1 MQRRDKLPQAAIEQ
15 EGNVLKLLKYKLN
28 VLDKIMPLA
37 KGVKHLFIMN
47 LLLSV
52 AIIVSGFIV
61 PLFYKRFIEQTIILG
76 RLDTFVPVLAGYC
89 LIHFG
94 VIAIQ
99 YIKNHFNNKIR
110 NCVTFRAKLKMWQDL
125 FKWNF
130 PEYERAN
137 IGDTKMFIEDDVQ
150 VLLNF
155 SSYYTIDY
163 LIQFATMLV
172 CIVILFAMEWRLALF
187 SIFCIPLTSG
197 VDSFL
202 SKREKA
208 LNNEQRENDKE
219 MNTWLF
225 SSLQSWKEVK
235 ALNLQNRQK
244 FIFVSYIKKYA
255 LYYAKWIN
263 YWTLRALVI
272 PKIRNEF
279 LMRFGL
285 YFLGGLLVMNRQMS
299 IGSLLVFA
307 TYFEMLTKA
316 ILVVSSTD
324 ADLQG
329 KKPYLDRLL
338 QKLEEEYPAEQGE
351 ELKAIDSIE
360 IENLSYHYPGQEDLL
375 RNVSLSARQGER
387 IAIVGKSGC
396 GKTTLLKLLVG
407 LLNADEGRILYSGM
421 EISHIKISGLHKR
434 IGFILQNSRLYNM
447 SIKDNLLLANP
458 DAAKE
463 DLEEACRKACILDFI
478 RELPDGFDT
487 VIGENGSKLSGGQRQ
502 RIALARAFLMDVD
515 VYIFDEATSAIDQYS
530 EKLINDA
537 IANMG
542 KGKIVIIV
550 AHRESSIQ
558 LCNRVIRL
566 GE

>member
-1 MQRRDKLPQAAIEQ
+1 MKS
-15 EGNVLKLLKYKLN
+15 VKYKLS
-28 VLDKIMPLA
+28 VLDKIMPLT
-37 KGVKHLFIMN
+37 KGVRHLFILN
-47 LLLSV
+47 LLFSI
-52 AIIVSGFIV
+52 AIIVSGFIA
-61 PLFYKRFIEQTIILG
+61 PLFYKIFIEETIISG
-76 RLDTFVPVLAGYC
+76 KMETFLPVLSGYA

-94 VIAIQ
+94 VIIIQ

-125 FKWNF
+125 FKWDF

-172 CIVILFAMEWRLALF
+172 CVVILFVMDWRLALF
-187 SIFCIPLTSG
+187 SITCIPLTSG

-219 MNTWLF
+219 MNAWLF

-244 FIFVSYIKKYA
+244 SAFVRHIKKYA

-263 YWTLRALVI
+263 YWTLRVLVI

-299 IGSLLVFA
+299 IGSLLIFA

-316 ILVVSSTD
+316 IQGVSSTD

-351 ELKAIDSIE
+351 DLNSIDSIE
-360 IENLSYHYPGQEDLL
+360 IEKLSFHYPGQEDLF
-375 RNVSLSARQGER
+375 RNVSFSARQGER

-407 LLNADEGRILYSGM
+407 LLHADEGKIRYSGV
-421 EISHIKISGLHKR
+421 EIHNIKISGLHKR

-447 SIKDNLLLANP
+447 SVRENLLLVSP

-463 DLEEACRKACILDFI
+463 DLEEACRKACILDYI
-478 RELPDGFDT
+478 QELPDGFDT

-530 EKLINDA
+530 ERLINDA
-537 IANMG
+537 IAG
-542 KGKIVIIV
+542 VGEDKIVIIV

>member
-1 MQRRDKLPQAAIEQ
+1 M
-15 EGNVLKLLKYKLN
+15 LKSVKYKLY
-28 VLDKIMPLA
+28 VLDKIMPLT
-37 KGVKHLFIMN
+37 KGVRHLFIIN
-47 LLLSV
+47 LFLSIAV
-52 AIIVSGFIV
+52 IIAGFIV
-61 PLFYKRFIEQTIILG
+61 PLFYKRFIEETIILG
-76 RLDTFVPVLAGYC
+76 KLETFIPILAGYC
-89 LIHFG
+89 LVHFG
-94 VIAIQ
+94 VIGIQ
-99 YIKNHFNNKIR
+99 YIKNHFNNRIR

-125 FKWNF
+125 FKWSF
-130 PEYERAN
+130 PDYEHAN
-137 IGDTKMFIEDDVQ
+137 IGDTKMYIEDDVQ

-172 CIVILFAMEWRLALF
+172 CIVILFIMEWRLALF
-187 SIFCIPLTSG
+187 AVICIPLTSG
-197 VDSFL
+197 IDSVI
-202 SKREKA
+202 SRREKA

-219 MNTWLF
+219 MNAWLY

-244 FIFVSYIKKYA
+244 LVFVSHIKKYA

-263 YWTLRALVI
+263 YWTLRALII

-279 LMRFGL
+279 LMKFGL
-285 YFLGGLLVMNRQMS
+285 YFLGGLLVMNGQMS
-299 IGSLLVFA
+299 IGSLLVFV

-316 ILVVSSTD
+316 ILEVSSTD

-338 QKLEEEYPAEQGE
+338 QKLEEEYPVERGE
-351 ELKAIDSIE
+351 ELKIIDSIE
-360 IENLSYHYPGQEDLL
+360 IENLSYHYPGQEALL
-375 RNVSLSARQGER
+375 KNVSLTARQGER

-407 LLNADEGRILYSGM
+407 LLDTDEGRILYSGT
-421 EISHIKISGLHKR
+421 EIDQLKISGLHKR

-447 SIKDNLLLANP
+447 SIRENLLLVNP
-458 DAAKE
+458 EATKE
-463 DLEEACRKACILDFI
+463 DIEEACRKACILDFI
-478 RELPDGFDT
+478 RGLSDGFDT

-537 IANMG
+537 IANMN
-542 KGKIVIIV
+542 KDKIIIIV

>member
-37 KGVKHLFIMN
+37 KGVRHLFIMN

-94 VIAIQ
+94 VIVIQ

-125 FKWNF
+125 FKWSF

-375 RNVSLSARQGER
+375 RNVSLSVRQGER

-407 LLNADEGRILYSGM
+407 LLNADEGKILYSGM

-447 SIKDNLLLANP
+447 SIKENLLLANP

>member
-1 MQRRDKLPQAAIEQ
+1 M
-15 EGNVLKLLKYKLN
+15 LKLVKYKLY
-28 VLDKIMPLA
+28 VLDKIMPLT
-37 KGVKHLFIMN
+37 KGVRHLFIIN
-47 LLLSV
+47 LFLSIAV
-52 AIIVSGFIV
+52 IIAGFIV
-61 PLFYKRFIEQTIILG
+61 PLFYKRFIEETIILG
-76 RLDTFVPVLAGYC
+76 KFETFIPILAGYC
-89 LIHFG
+89 LVHFG
-94 VIAIQ
+94 VIGIQ
-99 YIKNHFNNKIR
+99 YIKNHFNNRIR

-125 FKWNF
+125 FKWSF
-130 PEYERAN
+130 PDYEHAN
-137 IGDTKMFIEDDVQ
+137 IGDTKMYIEDDVQ
-150 VLLNF
+150 VLLNL

-163 LIQFATMLV
+163 LIQFATLLV
-172 CIVILFAMEWRLALF
+172 CIVILFVMDWRLALF
-187 SIFCIPLTSG
+187 AVICIPLTSG
-197 VDSFL
+197 IDSVI
-202 SKREKA
+202 SRREKA

-219 MNTWLF
+219 MNAWLY

-244 FIFVSYIKKYA
+244 LVFVSHIKKYA

-263 YWTLRALVI
+263 YWTLRALII

-279 LMRFGL
+279 LMKFGL
-285 YFLGGLLVMNRQMS
+285 YFLGGLLVMNGQMS
-299 IGSLLVFA
+299 IGSLLVFV

-316 ILVVSSTD
+316 ILEVSSTD

-338 QKLEEEYPAEQGE
+338 QKLEEEYPIEQGE
-351 ELKAIDSIE
+351 ELKTIDSIK
-360 IENLSYHYPGQEDLL
+360 IENLSYHYPGQEALL
-375 RNVSLSARQGER
+375 KNVSLAARQGER

-407 LLNADEGRILYSGM
+407 LLDTDEGRILYSGI
-421 EISHIKISGLHKR
+421 EIDQLKISGLHKR

-447 SIKDNLLLANP
+447 SIKENLLLVNP
-458 DAAKE
+458 EATKE
-463 DLEEACRKACILDFI
+463 DIEEACRKACILDFI
-478 RELPDGFDT
+478 QGLSDGFDT

-537 IANMG
+537 IANMN
-542 KGKIVIIV
+542 KDKIIIIV

>member
-1 MQRRDKLPQAAIEQ
+1 M
-15 EGNVLKLLKYKLN
+15 LKSVKYKLS
-28 VLDKIMPLA
+28 VLDKIMPLT
-37 KGVKHLFIMN
+37 KGVRHLFILN
-47 LLLSV
+47 LLFSI
-52 AIIVSGFIV
+52 AIIVSGFIA
-61 PLFYKRFIEQTIILG
+61 PLFYKIFIEETIISG
-76 RLDTFVPVLAGYC
+76 KMETFLPVLSGYA

-94 VIAIQ
+94 VIIIQ

-110 NCVTFRAKLKMWQDL
+110 NCVTFRTKLKMWQDL
-125 FKWNF
+125 FKWDF

-172 CIVILFAMEWRLALF
+172 CVVILFVMDWRLALF
-187 SIFCIPLTSG
+187 SITCIPLTSG

-219 MNTWLF
+219 MNAWLF

-244 FIFVSYIKKYA
+244 SVFVRHIKKYA

-263 YWTLRALVI
+263 YWTLRVLVI

-299 IGSLLVFA
+299 IGSLLIFA

-316 ILVVSSTD
+316 IQGVSSTD

-351 ELKAIDSIE
+351 DLNSIDSIE
-360 IENLSYHYPGQEDLL
+360 IEKLSFHYPGQEDLF
-375 RNVSLSARQGER
+375 RNVSFSARQGER

-407 LLNADEGRILYSGM
+407 LLHADEGKIRYSGV
-421 EISHIKISGLHKR
+421 EIHNIKI
-434 IGFILQNSRLYNM
+434 
-447 SIKDNLLLANP
+447 
-458 DAAKE
+458 
-463 DLEEACRKACILDFI
+463 
-478 RELPDGFDT
+478 
-487 VIGENGSKLSGGQRQ
+487 
-502 RIALARAFLMDVD
+502 
-515 VYIFDEATSAIDQYS
+515 
-530 EKLINDA
+530 
-537 IANMG
+537 
-542 KGKIVIIV
+542 
-550 AHRESSIQ
+550 
-558 LCNRVIRL
+558 
-566 GE
+566 

>member
-1 MQRRDKLPQAAIEQ
+1 M
-15 EGNVLKLLKYKLN
+15 LKSVKYKLS
-28 VLDKIMPLA
+28 VLDKIMPLT
-37 KGVKHLFIMN
+37 KGVRHLFILN
-47 LLLSV
+47 LLFSI
-52 AIIVSGFIV
+52 AIIVSGFIA
-61 PLFYKRFIEQTIILG
+61 PLFYKIFIEETIISG
-76 RLDTFVPVLAGYC
+76 KMETFLPVLSGYA

-94 VIAIQ
+94 VIIIQ

-110 NCVTFRAKLKMWQDL
+110 NYVTFRAKLKMWQDL
-125 FKWNF
+125 FKWDF

-172 CIVILFAMEWRLALF
+172 CVVILFVMDWRLALF
-187 SIFCIPLTSG
+187 SITCIPLTSG

-219 MNTWLF
+219 MNAWLF

-244 FIFVSYIKKYA
+244 SAFVRHIKKYA

-263 YWTLRALVI
+263 YWTLRVLVI

-299 IGSLLVFA
+299 IGSLLIFA

-316 ILVVSSTD
+316 IQGVSSTD

-351 ELKAIDSIE
+351 DLNSIDSIE
-360 IENLSYHYPGQEDLL
+360 IEKLSFHYPGQEDLF
-375 RNVSLSARQGER
+375 RNVSFAARQGER

-407 LLNADEGRILYSGM
+407 LLHADEGKIRYSGV
-421 EISHIKISGLHKR
+421 EIHNIKISGLHKR

-447 SIKDNLLLANP
+447 SVRENLLLVSP

-463 DLEEACRKACILDFI
+463 DLEEACRKACILDYI
-478 RELPDGFDT
+478 QELPDGFDT

-537 IANMG
+537 IAG
-542 KGKIVIIV
+542 VGEDKIVIIV
-550 AHRESSIQ
+550 AHIESSIQ

>member
-1 MQRRDKLPQAAIEQ
+1 MKS
-15 EGNVLKLLKYKLN
+15 VKYKLS
-28 VLDKIMPLA
+28 VLDKIMPLT
-37 KGVKHLFIMN
+37 KGVRHLFILN
-47 LLLSV
+47 LLFSI
-52 AIIVSGFIV
+52 AIIVSGFIA
-61 PLFYKRFIEQTIILG
+61 PLFYKIFIEETIISG
-76 RLDTFVPVLAGYC
+76 KMETFLPVLSGYA

-94 VIAIQ
+94 VIIIQ

-110 NCVTFRAKLKMWQDL
+110 NCVTFRTKLKMWQDL
-125 FKWNF
+125 FKWDF

-172 CIVILFAMEWRLALF
+172 CVVILFVMDWRLALF
-187 SIFCIPLTSG
+187 SITCIPLTSG

-219 MNTWLF
+219 MNAWLF

-244 FIFVSYIKKYA
+244 SVFVRHIKKYA

-263 YWTLRALVI
+263 YWTLRVLVI

-299 IGSLLVFA
+299 IGSLLIFA

-316 ILVVSSTD
+316 IQGVSSTD

-351 ELKAIDSIE
+351 DLNSIDSIE
-360 IENLSYHYPGQEDLL
+360 IEKLSFHYPGQEDLF
-375 RNVSLSARQGER
+375 RNVSFSARQGER

-407 LLNADEGRILYSGM
+407 LLHADEGKIRYSGV
-421 EISHIKISGLHKR
+421 EIHNIKISGLHKR

-447 SIKDNLLLANP
+447 SVRENLLLVSP

-463 DLEEACRKACILDFI
+463 DLEEACRKACILDYI
-478 RELPDGFDT
+478 QELPEGFDT

-537 IANMG
+537 IAG
-542 KGKIVIIV
+542 VGEDKIVIIV

>member
-1 MQRRDKLPQAAIEQ
+1 M
-15 EGNVLKLLKYKLN
+15 LKLVKYKLY
-28 VLDKIMPLA
+28 VLDKILPLT
-37 KGVKHLFIMN
+37 KGVRHLFIIN
-47 LLLSV
+47 LFLSIV
-52 AIIVSGFIV
+52 VIIAGFIV
-61 PLFYKRFIEQTIILG
+61 PLFYKRFIEETIILG
-76 RLDTFVPVLAGYC
+76 KMETFMPVLSGYC
-89 LIHFG
+89 LVHFG
-94 VIAIQ
+94 VIGIQ
-99 YIKNHFNNKIR
+99 YVKNHFNNKIR

-125 FKWNF
+125 FKWSF
-130 PEYERAN
+130 PEYECAN
-137 IGDTKMFIEDDVQ
+137 IGDTKMYIEDDVQ

-163 LIQFATMLV
+163 LIQFVTMLV

-187 SIFCIPLTSG
+187 AIICIPLTSG
-197 VDSFL
+197 IDSVL

-219 MNTWLF
+219 MNTWLY

-235 ALNLQNRQK
+235 ALNLQNRQRVA
-244 FIFVSYIKKYA
+244 FVSYIRKYA

-263 YWTLRALVI
+263 YWTLRALII

-285 YFLGGLLVMNRQMS
+285 YFLGGLLVMNGQMS
-299 IGSLLVFA
+299 IGILLVFV
-307 TYFEMLTKA
+307 TYFDMLTKA
-316 ILVVSSTD
+316 ILEVSSTD

-338 QKLEEEYPAEQGE
+338 QKLEEEYPVEQGE
-351 ELKAIDSIE
+351 ELKTIESIE
-360 IENLSYHYPGQEDLL
+360 IENLSFHYPGQEALL
-375 RNVSLSARQGER
+375 KNVSLAARQGER

-407 LLNADEGRILYSGM
+407 LLNADEGRILYSGI
-421 EISHIKISGLHKR
+421 EINRVKISGLHKR
-434 IGFILQNSRLYNM
+434 IGFVLQNSRLYNM
-447 SIKDNLLLANP
+447 SIKDNLLLVNP
-458 DAAKE
+458 EATKE
-463 DLEEACRKACILDFI
+463 DIEEACRKACILDFI
-478 RELPDGFDT
+478 QELPDGFDT
-487 VIGENGSKLSGGQRQ
+487 VIGENSSKLSGGQKQ

-537 IANMG
+537 IANMN
-542 KGKIVIIV
+542 KDKIVMIV

>member
-1 MQRRDKLPQAAIEQ
+1 M
-15 EGNVLKLLKYKLN
+15 LKSVKYKLS
-28 VLDKIMPLA
+28 VLDKIMPLT
-37 KGVKHLFIMN
+37 KGVRHLFILN
-47 LLLSV
+47 LLFSI
-52 AIIVSGFIV
+52 AIIVSGFIA
-61 PLFYKRFIEQTIILG
+61 PLFYKIFIEETIISG
-76 RLDTFVPVLAGYC
+76 KMETFLPVLSGYA

-94 VIAIQ
+94 GIMIQ

-125 FKWNF
+125 FKWDF

-172 CIVILFAMEWRLALF
+172 CVVILFVMDWRLALF
-187 SIFCIPLTSG
+187 SITCIPLTSG

-202 SKREKA
+202 SRREKA

-219 MNTWLF
+219 MNAWLF

-244 FIFVSYIKKYA
+244 RDFVGYIKKYA

-263 YWTLRALVI
+263 YWTLRVLVI

-299 IGSLLVFA
+299 IGSLLIFA

-316 ILVVSSTD
+316 IQGVSSTD

-351 ELKAIDSIE
+351 DLNSIDSIE
-360 IENLSYHYPGQEDLL
+360 IEKLSFHYPGQEDLF
-375 RNVSLSARQGER
+375 RNVSFAARQGER

-407 LLNADEGRILYSGM
+407 LLHADEGKIRYSGV
-421 EISHIKISGLHKR
+421 EIHNIKISGLHKR

-447 SIKDNLLLANP
+447 SIRENLLLVSP
-458 DAAKE
+458 DAAKD
-463 DLEEACRKACILDFI
+463 DLEEACRKACILDYI
-478 RELPDGFDT
+478 QELPDGFDT

-537 IANMG
+537 IAG
-542 KGKIVIIV
+542 VGEDKIVIIV

>member
-1 MQRRDKLPQAAIEQ
+1 M
-15 EGNVLKLLKYKLN
+15 LKSVKYKLS
-28 VLDKIMPLA
+28 VLDKIMPLT
-37 KGVKHLFIMN
+37 KGVRHLFILN
-47 LLLSV
+47 LLFSI
-52 AIIVSGFIV
+52 AIIVSGFIA
-61 PLFYKRFIEQTIILG
+61 PLFYKIFIEETIISG
-76 RLDTFVPVLAGYC
+76 KMETFLPVLSGYA

-94 VIAIQ
+94 VIIIQ

-110 NCVTFRAKLKMWQDL
+110 NCVTFRTKLKMWQDL
-125 FKWNF
+125 FKWDF

-172 CIVILFAMEWRLALF
+172 CVVILFVMDWRLALF
-187 SIFCIPLTSG
+187 SITCIPLTSG

-219 MNTWLF
+219 MNAWLF

-244 FIFVSYIKKYA
+244 SVFVRHIKKYA

-263 YWTLRALVI
+263 YWTLRVLVI

-299 IGSLLVFA
+299 IGSLLIFA

-316 ILVVSSTD
+316 IQGVSSTD

-351 ELKAIDSIE
+351 DLNSIDSIE
-360 IENLSYHYPGQEDLL
+360 IEKLSFHYPGQEDLF
-375 RNVSLSARQGER
+375 RNVSFSARQGER

-407 LLNADEGRILYSGM
+407 LLHADEGKIRYSGV
-421 EISHIKISGLHKR
+421 EIHNIKISGLHKR

-447 SIKDNLLLANP
+447 SVRENLLLVSP

-463 DLEEACRKACILDFI
+463 DLEEACRKACILDYI
-478 RELPDGFDT
+478 QELPEGFDT

-537 IANMG
+537 IAG
-542 KGKIVIIV
+542 VGEDKIVIIV

>member
-1 MQRRDKLPQAAIEQ
+1 M
-15 EGNVLKLLKYKLN
+15 LKLVKYKLY
-28 VLDKIMPLA
+28 VLDKILPLT
-37 KGVKHLFIMN
+37 KGVRHLFIIN
-47 LLLSV
+47 LFLSIV
-52 AIIVSGFIV
+52 VIIAGFIV
-61 PLFYKRFIEQTIILG
+61 PLFYKRFIEETIILG
-76 RLDTFVPVLAGYC
+76 KLETFMPVLSGYC
-89 LIHFG
+89 LVHFG
-94 VIAIQ
+94 VIGIQ
-99 YIKNHFNNKIR
+99 YVKNHFNNKIR

-125 FKWNF
+125 FKWSF
-130 PEYERAN
+130 PEYECAN
-137 IGDTKMFIEDDVQ
+137 IGDTKMYIEDDVQ

-163 LIQFATMLV
+163 LIQFVTMLV

-187 SIFCIPLTSG
+187 AIICIPLTSG
-197 VDSFL
+197 IDSVL

-219 MNTWLF
+219 MNTWLY

-235 ALNLQNRQK
+235 ALNLQNRQRVA
-244 FIFVSYIKKYA
+244 FVSYIRKYA

-263 YWTLRALVI
+263 YWTLRALII

-285 YFLGGLLVMNRQMS
+285 YFLGGLLVMNGQMS
-299 IGSLLVFA
+299 IGILLVFV
-307 TYFEMLTKA
+307 TYFDMLTKA
-316 ILVVSSTD
+316 ILEVSSTD

-338 QKLEEEYPAEQGE
+338 QKLEEEYPVEQGE
-351 ELKAIDSIE
+351 ELKTIESIE
-360 IENLSYHYPGQEDLL
+360 IENLSFHYPGQEALL
-375 RNVSLSARQGER
+375 KNVSLAARQGER

-407 LLNADEGRILYSGM
+407 LLNADEGRILYSGI
-421 EISHIKISGLHKR
+421 EINHVKISGLHKR
-434 IGFILQNSRLYNM
+434 IGFVMQNSRLYNM
-447 SIKDNLLLANP
+447 SIKDNLLLVNP
-458 DAAKE
+458 EATKE
-463 DLEEACRKACILDFI
+463 DIEEACRKACILDFI
-478 RELPDGFDT
+478 QELPDGFDT
-487 VIGENGSKLSGGQRQ
+487 VIGENSSKLSGGQRQ

-537 IANMG
+537 IANMN
-542 KGKIVIIV
+542 KDKIVMIV

>member
-1 MQRRDKLPQAAIEQ
+1 M
-15 EGNVLKLLKYKLN
+15 LKSVKYKLS
-28 VLDKIMPLA
+28 VLDKIMPLT
-37 KGVKHLFIMN
+37 KGVRHLFILN
-47 LLLSV
+47 LLFSI
-52 AIIVSGFIV
+52 AIIVSGFIA
-61 PLFYKRFIEQTIILG
+61 PLFYKIFIEETIISG
-76 RLDTFVPVLAGYC
+76 KMETFLPVLSGYA

-94 VIAIQ
+94 VIIIQ

-125 FKWNF
+125 FKWDF

-172 CIVILFAMEWRLALF
+172 CVVILFVMDWRLALF
-187 SIFCIPLTSG
+187 SITCIPLTSG

-219 MNTWLF
+219 MNAWLF

-244 FIFVSYIKKYA
+244 SVFVRHIKKYA

-263 YWTLRALVI
+263 YWTLRVLVI

-299 IGSLLVFA
+299 IGSLLIFA

-316 ILVVSSTD
+316 IQGVSSTD

-351 ELKAIDSIE
+351 DLNSIDSIE
-360 IENLSYHYPGQEDLL
+360 IEKLSFHYPEQEDLF
-375 RNVSLSARQGER
+375 RNVSFSARQGER

-407 LLNADEGRILYSGM
+407 LLHADEGKIRYSGV
-421 EISHIKISGLHKR
+421 EIHNIKISGLHKR

-447 SIKDNLLLANP
+447 SVRENLLLVSP

-463 DLEEACRKACILDFI
+463 DLEEACRKACILDYI
-478 RELPDGFDT
+478 QELPDGFDT

-537 IANMG
+537 IAG
-542 KGKIVIIV
+542 VGEDKIVIIV

>member
-1 MQRRDKLPQAAIEQ
+1 M
-15 EGNVLKLLKYKLN
+15 LKLVKYKLY
-28 VLDKIMPLA
+28 VLDKILPLT
-37 KGVKHLFIMN
+37 KGVRHLFIIN
-47 LLLSV
+47 LFLSIV
-52 AIIVSGFIV
+52 VIIAGFIV
-61 PLFYKRFIEQTIILG
+61 PLFYKRFIEETIILG
-76 RLDTFVPVLAGYC
+76 KMETFMPVLSGYC
-89 LIHFG
+89 LVHFG
-94 VIAIQ
+94 VIGIQ
-99 YIKNHFNNKIR
+99 YVKNHFNNKIR

-125 FKWNF
+125 FKWSF
-130 PEYERAN
+130 PEYECAN
-137 IGDTKMFIEDDVQ
+137 IGDTKMYIEDDVQ

-163 LIQFATMLV
+163 LIQFVTMLV
-172 CIVILFAMEWRLALF
+172 CIVILFVMEWRLALF
-187 SIFCIPLTSG
+187 AIICIPLTSG
-197 VDSFL
+197 IDSVL

-219 MNTWLF
+219 MNTWLY

-235 ALNLQNRQK
+235 ALNLQNRQRVA
-244 FIFVSYIKKYA
+244 FVSYIRKYA

-263 YWTLRALVI
+263 YWTLRALII

-285 YFLGGLLVMNRQMS
+285 YFLGGLLVMNGQMS
-299 IGSLLVFA
+299 IGILLVFV
-307 TYFEMLTKA
+307 TYFDMLTKA
-316 ILVVSSTD
+316 ILEVSSTD

-338 QKLEEEYPAEQGE
+338 QKLEEEYPVEQGE
-351 ELKAIDSIE
+351 ELKTIESIE
-360 IENLSYHYPGQEDLL
+360 IENLSFHYPGQEALL
-375 RNVSLSARQGER
+375 KNVSLAARQGER

-407 LLNADEGRILYSGM
+407 LLNADEGRILYSGI
-421 EISHIKISGLHKR
+421 EINRVKISGLHKR
-434 IGFILQNSRLYNM
+434 IGFVLQNSRLYNM
-447 SIKDNLLLANP
+447 SIKDNLLLVNP
-458 DAAKE
+458 EATKE
-463 DLEEACRKACILDFI
+463 DIEEACRKACILDFI
-478 RELPDGFDT
+478 QELPDGFDT
-487 VIGENGSKLSGGQRQ
+487 VIGENSSKLSGGQKQ

-537 IANMG
+537 IANMN
-542 KGKIVIIV
+542 KDKIVMIV

>member
-1 MQRRDKLPQAAIEQ
+1 M
-15 EGNVLKLLKYKLN
+15 LKSVKYKLS
-28 VLDKIMPLA
+28 VLDKIMPLT
-37 KGVKHLFIMN
+37 KGVRHLFILN
-47 LLLSV
+47 LLFSI
-52 AIIVSGFIV
+52 AIIVSGFIA
-61 PLFYKRFIEQTIILG
+61 PLFYKIFIEETIISG
-76 RLDTFVPVLAGYC
+76 KMETFLPVLSGYA

-94 VIAIQ
+94 VIIIQ

-125 FKWNF
+125 FKWDF

-172 CIVILFAMEWRLALF
+172 CVVILFVMDWRLALF
-187 SIFCIPLTSG
+187 SITCIPLTSG

-219 MNTWLF
+219 MNAWLF

-244 FIFVSYIKKYA
+244 SAFVRHIKKYA

-263 YWTLRALVI
+263 YWTLRVLVI

-299 IGSLLVFA
+299 IGSLLIFA

-316 ILVVSSTD
+316 IQGVSSTD

-351 ELKAIDSIE
+351 DLNSIDSIE
-360 IENLSYHYPGQEDLL
+360 IEKLSFHYPGQEDLF
-375 RNVSLSARQGER
+375 RNVSFAARQGER

-407 LLNADEGRILYSGM
+407 LLHADEGKIRYSGV
-421 EISHIKISGLHKR
+421 EIHNIKISGLHKR

-447 SIKDNLLLANP
+447 SVRENLLLVSP

-463 DLEEACRKACILDFI
+463 DLEEACRKACILDYI
-478 RELPDGFDT
+478 QELPEGFDT

-537 IANMG
+537 IAG
-542 KGKIVIIV
+542 VGEDKIVIIV

>member
-1 MQRRDKLPQAAIEQ
+1 M
-15 EGNVLKLLKYKLN
+15 LKLVKYKLY
-28 VLDKIMPLA
+28 VLNKIMPLT
-37 KGVKHLFIMN
+37 KGVRHLFLIN
-47 LLLSV
+47 LFL
-52 AIIVSGFIV
+52 AIAVIISGFIV
-61 PLFYKRFIEQTIILG
+61 PLFYKRFIEETIILG
-76 RLDTFVPVLAGYC
+76 KWETFMPVLSGYA

-94 VIAIQ
+94 VIGIQ
-99 YIKNHFNNKIR
+99 YIKNYFNNKIR
-110 NCVTFRAKLKMWQDL
+110 NCVTYRAKLKMWQDL
-125 FKWNF
+125 FKWSF

-137 IGDTKMFIEDDVQ
+137 IGDTKMYIEDDVR

-163 LIQFATMLV
+163 LIQFSTMLI
-172 CIVILFAMEWRLALF
+172 CIVILFVMEWRLALF
-187 SIFCIPLTSG
+187 SIVCIPLTSG
-197 VDSFL
+197 IDSAL
-202 SKREKA
+202 SRREKV
-208 LNNEQRENDKE
+208 LNDEQRENDKE
-219 MNTWLF
+219 MNAWLY
-225 SSLQSWKEVK
+225 SSLQGWKEVK

-244 FIFVSYIKKYA
+244 AVFVGYIKKYA

-263 YWTLRALVI
+263 YWTLRALII

-285 YFLGGLLVMNRQMS
+285 YFLGGLLVMNGRMS

-307 TYFEMLTKA
+307 TYFDMLTKA
-316 ILVVSSTD
+316 ILEVSSTD

-351 ELKAIDSIE
+351 EIKTIDSIE
-360 IENLSYHYPGQEDLL
+360 IEHLSYHYPGQEALL
-375 RNVSLSARQGER
+375 KNVSLTARQGER

-421 EISHIKISGLHKR
+421 DINQIKISELHKR
-434 IGFILQNSRLYNM
+434 IGFILQNSRLYNL
-447 SIKDNLLLANP
+447 SIKENLLLVKPEAT
-458 DAAKE
+458 KE
-463 DLEEACRKACILDFI
+463 DMEEACRKACILDFI
-478 RELPDGFDT
+478 RELSDGFDT

-502 RIALARAFLMDVD
+502 RIALARAFLMDAD

-530 EKLINDA
+530 ERLINDA
-537 IANMG
+537 IANMN
-542 KGKIVIIV
+542 KDKIIIIV

-558 LCNRVIRL
+558 LCDRSIRL
-566 GE
+566 GEQAG

>member
-1 MQRRDKLPQAAIEQ
+1 M
-15 EGNVLKLLKYKLN
+15 LKLVKYKLYILN
-28 VLDKIMPLA
+28 KIMPLA
-37 KGVKHLFIMN
+37 KGVRHLFIIN
-47 LLLSV
+47 LLFSIT
-52 AIIVSGFIV
+52 IIVSGFIV
-61 PLFYKRFIEQTIILG
+61 PLFYKRFIEETIILG
-76 RLDTFVPVLAGYC
+76 KLDTFVPVLSGYC
-89 LIHFG
+89 LVHFG
-94 VIAIQ
+94 VIAIE
-99 YIKNHFNNKIR
+99 YIKNHLNNKIR

-125 FKWNF
+125 FKWKF
-130 PEYERAN
+130 AEYERAN
-137 IGDTKMFIEDDVQ
+137 IGDIKMYIEDDVK

-163 LIQFATMLV
+163 LIQFATLLV

-187 SIFCIPLTSG
+187 SIICIPLTSG
-197 VDSFL
+197 VDSVL
-202 SKREKA
+202 SRREKE
-208 LNNEQRENDKE
+208 LNSDQRENDKE
-219 MNTWLF
+219 MNAWLY

-244 FIFVSYIKKYA
+244 SIFVNYIKKYA
-255 LYYAKWIN
+255 VYYAKWIN

-307 TYFEMLTKA
+307 TYFDMLTKA
-316 ILVVSSTD
+316 ILGVSATD

-375 RNVSLSARQGER
+375 KNVSLSIRWEER

-407 LLNADEGRILYSGM
+407 LLNPDEGRVLYSGI
-421 EISHIKISGLHKR
+421 EINRIKISRLHKR
-434 IGFILQNSRLYNM
+434 IGFILQNSHLYNM
-447 SIKDNLLLANP
+447 SIKENLLLGNP
-458 DAAKE
+458 NATKE
-463 DLEEACRKACILDFI
+463 ELDDACRKACILDFI
-478 RELPDGFDT
+478 QGLSDGFDT

-537 IANMG
+537 IANMSQD
-542 KGKIVIIV
+542 KIVIIV

>member
-1 MQRRDKLPQAAIEQ
+1 
-15 EGNVLKLLKYKLN
+15 
-28 VLDKIMPLA
+28 
-37 KGVKHLFIMN
+37 
-47 LLLSV
+47 
-52 AIIVSGFIV
+52 
-61 PLFYKRFIEQTIILG
+61 
-76 RLDTFVPVLAGYC
+76 
-89 LIHFG
+89 
-94 VIAIQ
+94 
-99 YIKNHFNNKIR
+99 
-110 NCVTFRAKLKMWQDL
+110 
-125 FKWNF
+125 
-130 PEYERAN
+130 
-137 IGDTKMFIEDDVQ
+137 
-150 VLLNF
+150 
-155 SSYYTIDY
+155 
-163 LIQFATMLV
+163 MLV

-407 LLNADEGRILYSGM
+407 LLDADEGKILYSGM

-537 IANMG
+537 IVSMG

>member
-1 MQRRDKLPQAAIEQ
+1 M
-15 EGNVLKLLKYKLN
+15 LKYKLY
-28 VLDKIMPLA
+28 VLDKIMPLT
-37 KGVKHLFIMN
+37 KGVRHLFIIN
-47 LLLSV
+47 LFLSIA
-52 AIIVSGFIV
+52 AIIAGFIV
-61 PLFYKRFIEQTIILG
+61 PLFYKRFIEETIILG
-76 RLDTFVPVLAGYC
+76 KLETFVPILAGYC
-89 LIHFG
+89 LVHFG
-94 VIAIQ
+94 VIGIQ
-99 YIKNHFNNKIR
+99 YFKNFCNNRIR
-110 NCVTFRAKLKMWQDL
+110 NCVTYRAKLKMWQDL
-125 FKWNF
+125 FKWSF
-130 PEYERAN
+130 PEYEHAN
-137 IGDTKMFIEDDVQ
+137 IGDTKMYIEDDVQ

-172 CIVILFAMEWRLALF
+172 CVAILFVMEWRLALF
-187 SIFCIPLTSG
+187 SIICIPLTSG
-197 VDSFL
+197 IDSVI

-219 MNTWLF
+219 MNAWLY

-244 FIFVSYIKKYA
+244 VVFVSHIKKYA

-263 YWTLRALVI
+263 YWTLRALII

-279 LMRFGL
+279 LMKFGL
-285 YFLGGLLVMNRQMS
+285 YFLGGLLVMNGQMS
-299 IGSLLVFA
+299 IGSLLVFV

-316 ILVVSSTD
+316 ILVVSSTN

-351 ELKAIDSIE
+351 ELKTIDSIE
-360 IENLSYHYPGQEDLL
+360 IENLSYHYPEQEALL
-375 RNVSLSARQGER
+375 KNVSLTARQGER

-407 LLNADEGRILYSGM
+407 LLNADEGRILYSGI
-421 EISHIKISGLHKR
+421 EINNIKISGLHKR

-447 SIKDNLLLANP
+447 SIKENLLLVNP
-458 DAAKE
+458 EATKE
-463 DLEEACRKACILDFI
+463 DMEKACRKACILDFI
-478 RELPDGFDT
+478 QELSDGFDT

-537 IANMG
+537 IANMN
-542 KGKIVIIV
+542 KDKIVIIV

>member
-1 MQRRDKLPQAAIEQ
+1 
-15 EGNVLKLLKYKLN
+15 VLKSVKYKLS
-28 VLDKIMPLA
+28 VLDKIMPLT
-37 KGVKHLFIMN
+37 KGVRHLFILN
-47 LLLSV
+47 LLFSI
-52 AIIVSGFIV
+52 AIIVSGFIA
-61 PLFYKRFIEQTIILG
+61 PLFYKIFIEETIISG
-76 RLDTFVPVLAGYC
+76 KMETFLPVLSGYA

-94 VIAIQ
+94 VIIIQ

-125 FKWNF
+125 FKWDF

-172 CIVILFAMEWRLALF
+172 CVVILFVMDWRLALF
-187 SIFCIPLTSG
+187 SITCIPLTSG

-219 MNTWLF
+219 MNAWLF

-244 FIFVSYIKKYA
+244 SAFVRHIKKYA

-263 YWTLRALVI
+263 YWTLRVLVI

-299 IGSLLVFA
+299 IGSLLIFA

-316 ILVVSSTD
+316 IQGVSSTD

-351 ELKAIDSIE
+351 DLNSIDSIE
-360 IENLSYHYPGQEDLL
+360 IEKLSFHYPGQEDLF
-375 RNVSLSARQGER
+375 RNVSFSARQGER

-407 LLNADEGRILYSGM
+407 LLHADEGKIRYSGV
-421 EISHIKISGLHKR
+421 EIHNIKISGLHKR

-447 SIKDNLLLANP
+447 SVRENLLLVSP

-463 DLEEACRKACILDFI
+463 DLEEACRKACILDYI
-478 RELPDGFDT
+478 QELPDGFDT

-530 EKLINDA
+530 ERLINDA
-537 IANMG
+537 IAG
-542 KGKIVIIV
+542 VGEDKIVIIV

>member
-1 MQRRDKLPQAAIEQ
+1 M
-15 EGNVLKLLKYKLN
+15 LKLVKYKLYILN
-28 VLDKIMPLA
+28 KIMPLA
-37 KGVKHLFIMN
+37 KGVRHLFIIN
-47 LLLSV
+47 LLFSIT
-52 AIIVSGFIV
+52 IIVSGFIV
-61 PLFYKRFIEQTIILG
+61 PLFYKRFIEETIILG
-76 RLDTFVPVLAGYC
+76 KLDTFVPVLSGYC
-89 LIHFG
+89 LVHFG
-94 VIAIQ
+94 VIAIE
-99 YIKNHFNNKIR
+99 YIKNHLNNKIR

-125 FKWNF
+125 FKWKF
-130 PEYERAN
+130 AEYERAN
-137 IGDTKMFIEDDVQ
+137 IGDIKMYIEDDVK

-163 LIQFATMLV
+163 LIQFATLLV

-187 SIFCIPLTSG
+187 SIICIPLTSG
-197 VDSFL
+197 VDSVL
-202 SKREKA
+202 SRREKE
-208 LNNEQRENDKE
+208 LNSDQRENDKE
-219 MNTWLF
+219 MNAWLY

-244 FIFVSYIKKYA
+244 SIFVNYIKKYA
-255 LYYAKWIN
+255 VYYAKWIN

-307 TYFEMLTKA
+307 TYFDMLTKA
-316 ILVVSSTD
+316 ILGVSATD

-360 IENLSYHYPGQEDLL
+360 IENLSYHYLGQEDLL
-375 RNVSLSARQGER
+375 KNVSLSIRREER

-407 LLNADEGRILYSGM
+407 LLNPDEGRVLYSGI
-421 EISHIKISGLHKR
+421 EINRIKISRLHKR
-434 IGFILQNSRLYNM
+434 IGFILQNSHLYNM
-447 SIKDNLLLANP
+447 SIKENLLLGNP
-458 DAAKE
+458 NATKE
-463 DLEEACRKACILDFI
+463 ELDDACRKACILDFI
-478 RELPDGFDT
+478 QGLSDGFDT

-537 IANMG
+537 IANMSQD
-542 KGKIVIIV
+542 KIVIIV

>member
-1 MQRRDKLPQAAIEQ
+1 MKS
-15 EGNVLKLLKYKLN
+15 VKYKLS
-28 VLDKIMPLA
+28 VLDKIMPLT
-37 KGVKHLFIMN
+37 KGVRHLFILN
-47 LLLSV
+47 LLFSI
-52 AIIVSGFIV
+52 AIIVSGFIA
-61 PLFYKRFIEQTIILG
+61 PLFYKIFIEETIISG
-76 RLDTFVPVLAGYC
+76 KMETFLPVLSGYA

-94 VIAIQ
+94 VIIIQ

-125 FKWNF
+125 FKWDF

-172 CIVILFAMEWRLALF
+172 CVVILFVMDWRLALF
-187 SIFCIPLTSG
+187 SITCIPLTSG

-219 MNTWLF
+219 MNAWLF

-244 FIFVSYIKKYA
+244 SVFVRHIKKYA

-263 YWTLRALVI
+263 YWTLRVLVI

-299 IGSLLVFA
+299 IGSLLIFA

-316 ILVVSSTD
+316 IQGVSSTD

-351 ELKAIDSIE
+351 DLNSIDSIE
-360 IENLSYHYPGQEDLL
+360 IEKLSFHYPGQEDLF
-375 RNVSLSARQGER
+375 RNVSFSARQGER

-407 LLNADEGRILYSGM
+407 LLHADEGKIRYSGV
-421 EISHIKISGLHKR
+421 EIHNIKISGLHKR

-447 SIKDNLLLANP
+447 SVRENLLLVSP

-463 DLEEACRKACILDFI
+463 DLEEACRKACILDYI
-478 RELPDGFDT
+478 QELPDGFDT

-537 IANMG
+537 IAG
-542 KGKIVIIV
+542 VGEDKIVIIV

>member
-1 MQRRDKLPQAAIEQ
+1 M
-15 EGNVLKLLKYKLN
+15 LKSVKYKLY
-28 VLDKIMPLA
+28 VLDKIMPLT
-37 KGVKHLFIMN
+37 KGVRHLFIIN
-47 LLLSV
+47 LFLSIAV
-52 AIIVSGFIV
+52 IIAGFIV
-61 PLFYKRFIEQTIILG
+61 PLFYKRFIEETIILG
-76 RLDTFVPVLAGYC
+76 KFETFIPILAGYC
-89 LIHFG
+89 LVHFG
-94 VIAIQ
+94 VIGIQ
-99 YIKNHFNNKIR
+99 YIKNHFNNRIR

-125 FKWNF
+125 FKWSF
-130 PEYERAN
+130 PDYEHAN
-137 IGDTKMFIEDDVQ
+137 IGDTKMYIEDDVQ

-163 LIQFATMLV
+163 LIQFATLLV
-172 CIVILFAMEWRLALF
+172 CIVILFVMDWRLALF
-187 SIFCIPLTSG
+187 AVICIPLTSG
-197 VDSFL
+197 IDSVI
-202 SKREKA
+202 SRREKA

-219 MNTWLF
+219 MNAWLY

-244 FIFVSYIKKYA
+244 LVFVSHIKKYA

-263 YWTLRALVI
+263 YWTLRALII

-279 LMRFGL
+279 LMKFGL
-285 YFLGGLLVMNRQMS
+285 YFLGGLLVMNGQMS
-299 IGSLLVFA
+299 IGSLLVFV

-316 ILVVSSTD
+316 ILEVSSTD

-338 QKLEEEYPAEQGE
+338 QKLEEEYPIEQGE
-351 ELKAIDSIE
+351 ELKTIDSIK
-360 IENLSYHYPGQEDLL
+360 IENLSYHYPGQEALL
-375 RNVSLSARQGER
+375 KNVSLAARQGER

-407 LLNADEGRILYSGM
+407 LLDTDEGRILYSGI
-421 EISHIKISGLHKR
+421 EIDQLKISGLHKR

-447 SIKDNLLLANP
+447 SIKENLLLVNP
-458 DAAKE
+458 EATKE
-463 DLEEACRKACILDFI
+463 DIEEACRKACILDFI
-478 RELPDGFDT
+478 QGLSDGFDT

-537 IANMG
+537 IANMN
-542 KGKIVIIV
+542 KDKIIIIV

>member
-1 MQRRDKLPQAAIEQ
+1 M
-15 EGNVLKLLKYKLN
+15 LKLVKYKLY
-28 VLDKIMPLA
+28 VLDKIMPLT
-37 KGVKHLFIMN
+37 KGVRHLFIIN
-47 LLLSV
+47 LFLSM
-52 AIIVSGFIV
+52 ATIIAGFIV
-61 PLFYKRFIEQTIILG
+61 PLFYKQFIEETIILG
-76 RLDTFVPVLAGYC
+76 KLETFIPILSGYC
-89 LIHFG
+89 LVHFG
-94 VIAIQ
+94 VIGIQ
-99 YIKNHFNNKIR
+99 YIRNHFNNRIR
-110 NCVTFRAKLKMWQDL
+110 NCVTYRAKLKMWQDL
-125 FKWNF
+125 FKWSF

-137 IGDTKMFIEDDVQ
+137 IGDTKMYIEDDVQ

-163 LIQFATMLV
+163 LIQFATLLV
-172 CIVILFAMEWRLALF
+172 CIVILFVMEWRLALF
-187 SIFCIPLTSG
+187 SIICIPLTSG
-197 VDSFL
+197 IDSVI
-202 SKREKA
+202 SRREKA

-219 MNTWLF
+219 MNAWLY

-244 FIFVSYIKKYA
+244 AVFVSHIKKYA

-263 YWTLRALVI
+263 YWTLRALII

-285 YFLGGLLVMNRQMS
+285 YFLGGLLVMNGQLS

-307 TYFEMLTKA
+307 TYFDMLTKA
-316 ILVVSSTD
+316 ILGVSSTD

-351 ELKAIDSIE
+351 ELKTIDSLE
-360 IENLSYHYPGQEDLL
+360 IENLSYHYPEQEALL
-375 RNVSLSARQGER
+375 KNVSFTARQGER

-421 EISHIKISGLHKR
+421 EINHIKISGLHKR

-447 SIKDNLLLANP
+447 SIRENLLLVNP
-458 DAAKE
+458 EATKE
-463 DLEEACRKACILDFI
+463 DIEEACRKACILDFI
-478 RELPDGFDT
+478 QELADGFDT

-537 IANMG
+537 IANMN
-542 KGKIVIIV
+542 KDKIEIIV

>member
-1 MQRRDKLPQAAIEQ
+1 M
-15 EGNVLKLLKYKLN
+15 LKLAKYKLY
-28 VLDKIMPLA
+28 VLDKTAPLI
-37 KGVKHLFIMN
+37 KGVRHLFVIN
-47 LLLSV
+47 LFLSI
-52 AIIVSGFIV
+52 AAMGGGFIV
-61 PLFYKRFIEQTIILG
+61 PLFYKRFIEETILLG

-89 LIHFG
+89 LVHFG
-94 VIAIQ
+94 VIGIE
-99 YIKNHFNNKIR
+99 YIKNHFNNRIR
-110 NCVTFRAKLKMWQDL
+110 NCMTYRAKLKIWQDL
-125 FKWNF
+125 FKWSF

-137 IGDTKMFIEDDVQ
+137 MGDCKMYLEDDVK

-155 SSYYTIDY
+155 SSYYTIEY
-163 LIQFATMLV
+163 LFQFATLLV

-187 SIFCIPLTSG
+187 AVICIPLTSG
-197 VDSFL
+197 IDSVL
-202 SKREKA
+202 SRREKA
-208 LNNEQRENDKE
+208 LNNEQRENDKD
-219 MNTWLF
+219 MNAWLY

-244 FIFVSYIKKYA
+244 VIFVSYIKKYA

-263 YWTLRALVI
+263 YWTLRALIV

-307 TYFEMLTKA
+307 TYFDMLTKA
-316 ILVVSSTD
+316 VLVVSATD

-338 QKLEEEYPAEQGE
+338 QKLEEEYPDEQGE
-351 ELKAIDSIE
+351 ELKTIDSIE
-360 IENLSYHYPGQEDLL
+360 IENLSYHYPQQEALL
-375 RNVSLSARQGER
+375 ENVSLSVRRGER

-407 LLNADEGRILYSGM
+407 LLDADGGKIRYSGLD
-421 EISHIKISGLHKR
+421 IGNIKISSLHKR

-447 SIKDNLLLANP
+447 SIRENLLLVNP
-458 DAAKE
+458 GAAE
-463 DLEEACRKACILDFI
+463 GDMEEACRKACILDFI
-478 RELPDGFDT
+478 KELPDGFDT
-487 VIGENGSKLSGGQRQ
+487 VIGENGAKLSGGQRQ
-502 RIALARAFLMDVD
+502 RIALARAFLMDVE

-542 KGKIVIIV
+542 ENKIVIIV

-566 GE
+566 GEQAG

>member
-1 MQRRDKLPQAAIEQ
+1 M
-15 EGNVLKLLKYKLN
+15 LKYKLY
-28 VLDKIMPLA
+28 VLDKIMPLT
-37 KGVKHLFIMN
+37 KGVRHLFIIN
-47 LLLSV
+47 LFLSTAV
-52 AIIVSGFIV
+52 IIAGFVV
-61 PLFYKRFIEQTIILG
+61 PLFYKRFIEETIILG
-76 RLDTFVPVLAGYC
+76 KLETFMPVLSGYC
-89 LIHFG
+89 LVHFG
-94 VIAIQ
+94 VIGIQ
-99 YIKNHFNNKIR
+99 HIKNHFNNKIR
-110 NCVTFRAKLKMWQDL
+110 NCVTFRAKLKLWQDL
-125 FKWNF
+125 FKWSF

-137 IGDTKMFIEDDVQ
+137 IGDIKMYIEDDVQ

-163 LIQFATMLV
+163 LIQFVTMLV
-172 CIVILFAMEWRLALF
+172 CIVILFVMEWRLALF
-187 SIFCIPLTSG
+187 SIICSPLTSG
-197 VDSFL
+197 IDSAL

-219 MNTWLF
+219 MNAWLY

-235 ALNLQNRQK
+235 ALNLQNRQRAA
-244 FIFVSYIKKYA
+244 FVSHIKKYA

-263 YWTLRALVI
+263 YWTLRALII

-285 YFLGGLLVMNRQMS
+285 YFLGGLLVMNGQMS
-299 IGSLLVFA
+299 IGILLVFV
-307 TYFEMLTKA
+307 TYFDMLTKA
-316 ILVVSSTD
+316 ILEVSSTD

-338 QKLEEEYPAEQGE
+338 QKLEEEYPVEQGE
-351 ELKAIDSIE
+351 ELKTIE
-360 IENLSYHYPGQEDLL
+360 SVEVENLSYHYPGQEALL
-375 RNVSLSARQGER
+375 RNVSLAARQGER

-421 EISHIKISGLHKR
+421 EINHVKISGLHKR
-434 IGFILQNSRLYNM
+434 IGFVLQNSRLYNM
-447 SIKDNLLLANP
+447 SIKDNLLLVNP
-458 DAAKE
+458 EATKE
-463 DLEEACRKACILDFI
+463 DIEEACRKACILDFI
-478 RELPDGFDT
+478 QELPDGFDT
-487 VIGENGSKLSGGQRQ
+487 VTGENSSKLSGGQRQ

-537 IANMG
+537 IANMN
-542 KGKIVIIV
+542 KDKIVMIV

>member
-1 MQRRDKLPQAAIEQ
+1 MKS
-15 EGNVLKLLKYKLN
+15 VKYKLS
-28 VLDKIMPLA
+28 VLDKIMPLT
-37 KGVKHLFIMN
+37 KGVRHLFILN
-47 LLLSV
+47 LLFSI
-52 AIIVSGFIV
+52 AIIVSGFIA
-61 PLFYKRFIEQTIILG
+61 PLFYKIFIEETIISG
-76 RLDTFVPVLAGYC
+76 KMETFLPVLSGYA

-94 VIAIQ
+94 GIMIQ

-125 FKWNF
+125 FKWDF

-172 CIVILFAMEWRLALF
+172 CVVILFVMDWRLALF
-187 SIFCIPLTSG
+187 SITCIPLTSG

-202 SKREKA
+202 SRREKA

-219 MNTWLF
+219 MNAWLF

-244 FIFVSYIKKYA
+244 RDFVGYIKKYA

-263 YWTLRALVI
+263 YWTLRVLVI

-299 IGSLLVFA
+299 IGSLLIFA

-316 ILVVSSTD
+316 IQGVSSTD

-351 ELKAIDSIE
+351 DLNSIDSIE
-360 IENLSYHYPGQEDLL
+360 IEKLSFHYPGQEDLF
-375 RNVSLSARQGER
+375 RNVSFAARQGER

-407 LLNADEGRILYSGM
+407 LLHADEGKIRYSGV
-421 EISHIKISGLHKR
+421 EIHNIKISGLHKR

-447 SIKDNLLLANP
+447 SIRENLLLVSP
-458 DAAKE
+458 DAAKD
-463 DLEEACRKACILDFI
+463 DLEEACRKACILDYI
-478 RELPDGFDT
+478 QELPDGFDT

-537 IANMG
+537 IAG
-542 KGKIVIIV
+542 VGEDKIVIIV

>member
-1 MQRRDKLPQAAIEQ
+1 M
-15 EGNVLKLLKYKLN
+15 LKSVKYKLS
-28 VLDKIMPLA
+28 VLDKIMPLT
-37 KGVKHLFIMN
+37 KGVRHLFILN
-47 LLLSV
+47 LLFSI
-52 AIIVSGFIV
+52 AIIVSGFIA
-61 PLFYKRFIEQTIILG
+61 PLFYKIFIEETIISG
-76 RLDTFVPVLAGYC
+76 KMETFLPVLSGYA

-94 VIAIQ
+94 VIIIQ

-125 FKWNF
+125 FKWDF

-172 CIVILFAMEWRLALF
+172 CVVILFVMDWRLALF
-187 SIFCIPLTSG
+187 SITCIPLTSG
-197 VDSFL
+197 VDSFF

-219 MNTWLF
+219 MNAWLF

-244 FIFVSYIKKYA
+244 SVFVRHIKKYA

-263 YWTLRALVI
+263 YWTLRVLVI

-299 IGSLLVFA
+299 IGSLLIFA

-316 ILVVSSTD
+316 IQGVSSTD

-351 ELKAIDSIE
+351 DLNSIDSIE
-360 IENLSYHYPGQEDLL
+360 IEKLSFHYPGQEDLF
-375 RNVSLSARQGER
+375 RNVSFSARQGER

-407 LLNADEGRILYSGM
+407 LLHADEGKIRYSGV
-421 EISHIKISGLHKR
+421 EIHNIKISGLHKR

-447 SIKDNLLLANP
+447 SVRENLLLVSP

-463 DLEEACRKACILDFI
+463 DLEEACRKACILDYI
-478 RELPDGFDT
+478 QELPDGFDT

-537 IANMG
+537 IAG
-542 KGKIVIIV
+542 VGEDKIVIIV

>member
-1 MQRRDKLPQAAIEQ
+1 M
-15 EGNVLKLLKYKLN
+15 LKSVKYKLS
-28 VLDKIMPLA
+28 VLDKIMPLT
-37 KGVKHLFIMN
+37 KGVRHLFILN
-47 LLLSV
+47 LLFSI
-52 AIIVSGFIV
+52 AIIVSGFIA
-61 PLFYKRFIEQTIILG
+61 PLFYKIFIEETIISG
-76 RLDTFVPVLAGYC
+76 KMETFLPVLSGYA

-94 VIAIQ
+94 VIIIQ

-125 FKWNF
+125 FKWDF

-172 CIVILFAMEWRLALF
+172 CVVILFVMDWRLALF
-187 SIFCIPLTSG
+187 SITCIPLTSG

-219 MNTWLF
+219 MNAWLF

-244 FIFVSYIKKYA
+244 SAFVRHIKKYA

-263 YWTLRALVI
+263 YWTLRVLVI

-299 IGSLLVFA
+299 IGSLLIFA

-316 ILVVSSTD
+316 IQGVSSTD

-351 ELKAIDSIE
+351 DLNSIDSIE
-360 IENLSYHYPGQEDLL
+360 IEKLSFHYPGQEDLF
-375 RNVSLSARQGER
+375 RNVSFSARQGER

-407 LLNADEGRILYSGM
+407 LLHADEGKIRYSGV
-421 EISHIKISGLHKR
+421 EIHNIKISGLHKR

-447 SIKDNLLLANP
+447 SVRENLLLVSP

-463 DLEEACRKACILDFI
+463 DLEEACRKACILDYI
-478 RELPDGFDT
+478 QELPDGFDT

-537 IANMG
+537 IAG
-542 KGKIVIIV
+542 VGEDKIVIIV

>member
-1 MQRRDKLPQAAIEQ
+1 M
-15 EGNVLKLLKYKLN
+15 LKSVKYKLS
-28 VLDKIMPLA
+28 VLDKIMPLT
-37 KGVKHLFIMN
+37 KGVRHLFILN
-47 LLLSV
+47 LLFSI
-52 AIIVSGFIV
+52 AIIVSGFIA
-61 PLFYKRFIEQTIILG
+61 PLFYKIFIEETIISG
-76 RLDTFVPVLAGYC
+76 KMETFLPVLSGYA

-94 VIAIQ
+94 VIIIQ

-110 NCVTFRAKLKMWQDL
+110 NYVTFRAKLKMWQDL
-125 FKWNF
+125 FKWDF

-172 CIVILFAMEWRLALF
+172 CVVILFVMDWRLALF
-187 SIFCIPLTSG
+187 SITCIPLTSG

-219 MNTWLF
+219 MNAWLF

-244 FIFVSYIKKYA
+244 SAFVRHIKKYA

-263 YWTLRALVI
+263 YWTLRVLVI

-299 IGSLLVFA
+299 IGSLLIFA

-316 ILVVSSTD
+316 IQGVSSTD

-351 ELKAIDSIE
+351 DLNSIDSIE
-360 IENLSYHYPGQEDLL
+360 IEKLSFHYPGQEDLF
-375 RNVSLSARQGER
+375 RNVSFAARQGER

-407 LLNADEGRILYSGM
+407 LLHADEGKIRYSGV
-421 EISHIKISGLHKR
+421 EIHNIKISGLHKR

-447 SIKDNLLLANP
+447 SVRENLLLVSP

-463 DLEEACRKACILDFI
+463 DLEEACRKACILDYI
-478 RELPDGFDT
+478 QELPDGFDT

-537 IANMG
+537 IAG
-542 KGKIVIIV
+542 VGEDKIVIIV

>member
-1 MQRRDKLPQAAIEQ
+1 M
-15 EGNVLKLLKYKLN
+15 LKSVKYKLS
-28 VLDKIMPLA
+28 VLDKIMPLT
-37 KGVKHLFIMN
+37 KGVRHLFILN
-47 LLLSV
+47 LLFSI
-52 AIIVSGFIV
+52 AIIVSGFIA
-61 PLFYKRFIEQTIILG
+61 PLFYKIFIEETIISG
-76 RLDTFVPVLAGYC
+76 KMETFLPVLSGYA

-94 VIAIQ
+94 VIIIQ

-125 FKWNF
+125 FKWDF

-172 CIVILFAMEWRLALF
+172 CVVILFVMDWRLALF
-187 SIFCIPLTSG
+187 SITCIPLTSG

-219 MNTWLF
+219 MNAWLF

-244 FIFVSYIKKYA
+244 SAFVRHIKKYA

-263 YWTLRALVI
+263 YWTLRVLVI

-299 IGSLLVFA
+299 IGSLLIFA

-316 ILVVSSTD
+316 IQGVSSTD

-351 ELKAIDSIE
+351 DLNSIDSIE
-360 IENLSYHYPGQEDLL
+360 IEKLSFHYPGQEDLF
-375 RNVSLSARQGER
+375 RNVSFSARQGER

-407 LLNADEGRILYSGM
+407 LLHADEGKIRYSGV
-421 EISHIKISGLHKR
+421 EIHNIKISGLHKR

-447 SIKDNLLLANP
+447 SVRENLLLVSP

-463 DLEEACRKACILDFI
+463 DLEEACRKACILDYI
-478 RELPDGFDT
+478 QELPDGFDT

-530 EKLINDA
+530 ERLINDA
-537 IANMG
+537 IAG
-542 KGKIVIIV
+542 VGEDKIVIIV

>member
-1 MQRRDKLPQAAIEQ
+1 M
-15 EGNVLKLLKYKLN
+15 LKSVKYKLS
-28 VLDKIMPLA
+28 VLDKIMPLT
-37 KGVKHLFIMN
+37 KGVRHLFILN
-47 LLLSV
+47 LLFSI
-52 AIIVSGFIV
+52 AIIVSGFIA
-61 PLFYKRFIEQTIILG
+61 PLFYKIFIEETIISG
-76 RLDTFVPVLAGYC
+76 KMETFLPVLSGYA

-94 VIAIQ
+94 VIIIQ

-125 FKWNF
+125 FKWDF

-172 CIVILFAMEWRLALF
+172 CVVILFVMDWRLALF
-187 SIFCIPLTSG
+187 SITCIPLTSG

-219 MNTWLF
+219 MNAWLF

-244 FIFVSYIKKYA
+244 SAFVRHIKKYA

-263 YWTLRALVI
+263 YWTLRVLVI

-299 IGSLLVFA
+299 IGSLLIFA

-316 ILVVSSTD
+316 IQGVSSTD

-351 ELKAIDSIE
+351 DLNSIDSIE
-360 IENLSYHYPGQEDLL
+360 IEKLSFHYPGQEDLF
-375 RNVSLSARQGER
+375 RNVSFSARQGER

-407 LLNADEGRILYSGM
+407 LLHADEGKIRYSGV
-421 EISHIKISGLHKR
+421 EIHNIKISGLHKR

-447 SIKDNLLLANP
+447 SVRENLLLVSP

-463 DLEEACRKACILDFI
+463 DLEEACRKACILDYI
-478 RELPDGFDT
+478 QELPEGFDT

-537 IANMG
+537 IAG
-542 KGKIVIIV
+542 VGEDKIVIIV

>member
-1 MQRRDKLPQAAIEQ
+1 M
-15 EGNVLKLLKYKLN
+15 LKYKLY
-28 VLDKIMPLA
+28 VLDKIMPLT
-37 KGVKHLFIMN
+37 KGVRHLFIIN
-47 LLLSV
+47 LFLSIA
-52 AIIVSGFIV
+52 AIIAGFIV
-61 PLFYKRFIEQTIILG
+61 PLFYKRFIEETIILG
-76 RLDTFVPVLAGYC
+76 KLETFIPILAGYC
-89 LIHFG
+89 LVHFG
-94 VIAIQ
+94 VIGIQ
-99 YIKNHFNNKIR
+99 YIKNFCNNRIR
-110 NCVTFRAKLKMWQDL
+110 NCVTYRAKLKMWQDL
-125 FKWNF
+125 FKWSF
-130 PEYERAN
+130 PEYEHAN
-137 IGDTKMFIEDDVQ
+137 IGDTKMYIEDDVQ

-172 CIVILFAMEWRLALF
+172 CIVILFVMEWRLALF
-187 SIFCIPLTSG
+187 SIICIPLTSG
-197 VDSFL
+197 IDSVI
-202 SKREKA
+202 SRREKA

-219 MNTWLF
+219 MNAWLY

-244 FIFVSYIKKYA
+244 FVFVSHIKKYA

-263 YWTLRALVI
+263 YWTLRALII

-279 LMRFGL
+279 LMKFGL
-285 YFLGGLLVMNRQMS
+285 YFLGGLLVMNGQMS
-299 IGSLLVFA
+299 IGSLLVFV
-307 TYFEMLTKA
+307 TYFDMLTKA
-316 ILVVSSTD
+316 ILEVSSTD

-338 QKLEEEYPAEQGE
+338 QKLEEEYPVEQGE
-351 ELKAIDSIE
+351 ELKTIDSIE
-360 IENLSYHYPGQEDLL
+360 IENLSYHYPEQEGLL
-375 RNVSLSARQGER
+375 KNVSLAARQGER

-421 EISHIKISGLHKR
+421 EIDQIKISGLHKR

-447 SIKDNLLLANP
+447 SIKENLLLVSPEAT
-458 DAAKE
+458 KE
-463 DLEEACRKACILDFI
+463 DMEEACRKACILDFI
-478 RELPDGFDT
+478 QELSDGFDT

-542 KGKIVIIV
+542 KDKIVIIV